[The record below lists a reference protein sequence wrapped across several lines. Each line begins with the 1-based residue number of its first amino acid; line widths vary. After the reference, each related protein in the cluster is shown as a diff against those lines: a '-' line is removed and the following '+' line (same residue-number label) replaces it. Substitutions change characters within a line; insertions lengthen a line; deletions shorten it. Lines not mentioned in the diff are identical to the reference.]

1 MISTRIGLNIRTQ
14 FTFLKISLD
23 IFTQHLT
30 MNIIKILLNE
40 SYPKPVNKNFM
51 LITAI
56 PTKTHPQTI

>member
-14 FTFLKISLD
+14 FTFSKISLD
-23 IFTQHLT
+23 ITKHLKI
-30 MNIIKILLNE
+30 NSIIILLNK
-40 SYPKPVNKNFM
+40 SDPRSVYKNFM